1 MYKKEQIKNLFGDED
16 LDYLRNKNQGGTSN
30 QKGSNYETNFTVYQ
44 LALLLKKVIEENELI
59 KFYTQIPAFVDDLL
73 IEFATSNI
81 FNHYQLKN
89 SKNVTWGKELKSI
102 TDDFAKQQELNLANS
117 KTSNLYLV
125 VSAQTLCTVLNQKIP
140 NNIKSYSQVLYF
152 PPEPNLIKI
161 LPQEPAFREAIEYLS
176 AFDKPAPDK
185 IECVVMVL
193 LGAWLCSNKSG
204 VSLIDVLK
212 KAQESNP
219 SYIRSFNQELQLDPQ
234 VENIL
239 SNIDNFSYN
248 LTKGFLHWSYRDG
261 LEEGTLHYSIDDD
274 RFRRFQ
280 EQIKKNN
287 PTSFEQL
294 EAFLI

>member
-1 MYKKEQIKNLFGDED
+1 MYKEEQIKNLFGDED

-30 QKGSNYETNFTVYQ
+30 QKGSDYETNFTVYQ

-81 FNHYQLKN
+81 FYHYQLKN
-89 SKNVTWGKELKSI
+89 SQKVTWGKKVRSI
-102 TDDFAKQQELNLANS
+102 TDDFQKQQELNLANS

-125 VSAQTLCTVLNQKIP
+125 VSDQTLCTVLNQKIP

-161 LPQEPAFREAIEYLS
+161 IPQEPAFREAIEYLS

-280 EQIKKNN
+280 ELIKKNN

-294 EAFLI
+294 EASLI

>member
-1 MYKKEQIKNLFGDED
+1 MYKEEQIKNLFGDED

-30 QKGSNYETNFTVYQ
+30 QKGSDYETNFTVYQ

-81 FNHYQLKN
+81 FYHYQLKN
-89 SKNVTWGKELKSI
+89 SPKVTWGKKLRSI
-102 TDDFAKQQELNLANS
+102 TDDFQKQQELNLANS

-125 VSAQTLCTVLNQKIP
+125 VSDQTLCTVLNQNIP

-161 LPQEPAFREAIEYLS
+161 IPQEPAFREAIEYLS

-280 EQIKKNN
+280 ELIKKNN

-294 EAFLI
+294 EASLI

>member
-1 MYKKEQIKNLFGDED
+1 MYKEEQIKNLFGDEA

-30 QKGSNYETNFTVYQ
+30 QKGSDYETNFTVYQ
-44 LALLLKKVIEENELI
+44 LALLSKRVIEGNQSI
-59 KFYTQIPAFVDDLL
+59 KFYSQILAFVDDLL
-73 IEFATSNI
+73 IEFSTSNI

-102 TDDFAKQQELNLANS
+102 ADDFQKQQELNLANS

-125 VSAQTLCTVLNQKIP
+125 VSDQNLYRGLNQNIP
-140 NNIKSYSQVLYF
+140 NNIKSYSQVIYF
-152 PPEPNLIKI
+152 LPEPNLIRI
-161 LPQEPAFREAIEYLS
+161 IPQEPAFREAIEYLS
-176 AFDKPAPDK
+176 AFEKPAPDK

-193 LGAWLCSNKSG
+193 LAAWLCSDKSG

-212 KAQESNP
+212 KAQESNS
-219 SYIRSFNQELQLDPQ
+219 SYIRSFSQELQLDPQ

-261 LEEGTLHYSIDDD
+261 LEEGTLPYSIDND

-280 EQIKKNN
+280 ELIKKNN

>member
-1 MYKKEQIKNLFGDED
+1 MYKEEQIKNLFGDKD

-30 QKGSNYETNFTVYQ
+30 QKGSGYETNFTVYQ

-73 IEFATSNI
+73 IEFATSNN
-81 FNHYQLKN
+81 FYHYQLKN
-89 SKNVTWGKELKSI
+89 SQKVTWGKKLRSI
-102 TDDFAKQQELNLANS
+102 TDDFQKQQELNLANS
-117 KTSNLYLV
+117 KTSHLYLV
-125 VSAQTLCTVLNQKIP
+125 VSDQTLCTVLNQKIP

-161 LPQEPAFREAIEYLS
+161 IPQEPAFREAIEYLS

-280 EQIKKNN
+280 ELIKKNN

-294 EAFLI
+294 EASLI